1 MQKVIQQIDEYFQAK
16 RLEFSFPIC
25 LKETDFQVKI
35 WKLLNRITYGTSL
48 AYVKVA
54 QDYGDTKMVRAV
66 ASAISKPDTDC
77 SPLSSGDWERRISV
91 GLLWRL
97 GHQTPTSR
105 IRGFPQTIYRTLVLK
120 KRMKST

>member
-48 AYVKVA
+48 TYVKGS
-54 QDYGDTKMVRAV
+54 Q
-66 ASAISKPDTDC
+66 
-77 SPLSSGDWERRISV
+77 
-91 GLLWRL
+91 
-97 GHQTPTSR
+97 
-105 IRGFPQTIYRTLVLK
+105 
-120 KRMKST
+120 